1 MGELRA
7 QINQLGAQM
16 SELRMER
23 RGQSGAKTVQMG
35 QLGPQMIKTG
45 PKHGKWKMASRSILV
60 SKRPIEDSNGL
71 KQALF
76 NVRMAF
82 PNFSLELAH
91 LVHDLA

>member
-1 MGELRA
+1 MS
-7 QINQLGAQM
+7 QLGAQM
-16 SELRMER
+16 IELGAETGQVGAET
-23 RGQSGAKTVQMG
+23 GQSGAKTVQMG

-45 PKHGKWKMASRSILV
+45 PKHSKWKMASRSILV

-82 PNFSLELAH
+82 PNFSPELAH
-91 LVHDLA
+91 LVHELA